1 MINKNNKNEQYPD
14 YLSLTNDYVFKKVFG
29 SMGNE
34 NITKNLLESAL
45 NIKINDINLNENPF
59 TEKDLMSDKL
69 GILDIKATLNNN
81 IPCDVE
87 MQVVSYNYLDKRIL
101 FYWSKLFTSSQN
113 SIKSGESFE
122 KLNKTISVFFV
133 DFPIEEII
141 PSLKGVTDFHT
152 QFHIYE
158 DHHLDC
164 IFSDVLEIHIISLN
178 VLENLDNLVY
188 NKDEMNLIN
197 WIKFIKNPNLSE
209 ESIMENKYIQEAKKQ
224 VDKINSDYRERELA
238 ESRMKYIMEMNSI
251 KASGYEDGVKDGS
264 KKEKI
269 EIAKNMLKSNYSI
282 DEITKLTGLSQEE
295 IESLK

>member
-1 MINKNNKNEQYPD
+1 M
-14 YLSLTNDYVFKKVFG
+14 TF
-29 SMGNE
+29 
-34 NITKNLLESAL
+34 
-45 NIKINDINLNENPF
+45 
-59 TEKDLMSDKL
+59 
-69 GILDIKATLNNN
+69 
-81 IPCDVE
+81 
-87 MQVVSYNYLDKRIL
+87 
-101 FYWSKLFTSSQN
+101 
-113 SIKSGESFE
+113 KSGESFE

-251 KASGYEDGVKDGS
+251 KASGYEDGIKDGLNEGS
-264 KKEKI
+264 KMEKI
-269 EIAKNMLKSNYSI
+269 NIAKNMLKSNYPI
-282 DEITKLTGLSQEE
+282 DEIAKLTGLTKEE
-295 IESLK
+295 IEKLK